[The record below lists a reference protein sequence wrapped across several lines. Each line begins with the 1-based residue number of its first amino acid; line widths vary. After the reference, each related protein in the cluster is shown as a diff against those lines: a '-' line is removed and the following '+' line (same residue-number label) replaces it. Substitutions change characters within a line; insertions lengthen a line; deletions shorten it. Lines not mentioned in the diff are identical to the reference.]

1 MFELTGTFGKR
12 TVGVVGGRKTV
23 DDVDEVLTKLAS
35 IDHKHGTV
43 SQIFDASRIAGKG
56 HLVHAARLALMAH
69 GTNRGFASSIG
80 IELVCWTAGLRQ
92 IDRALERVGISS
104 GCNTL
109 AILTIG
115 RTRAQVR
122 GAQVDAI
129 HELKIKRDDGV
140 VELTPQKI
148 PALLKIFSIP
158 KHELK
163 ITDIQKL
170 VFERM
175 ALLGLEKMSAPSF
188 KGEDAKNI

>member
-12 TVGVVGGRKTV
+12 AVGILGGRKTV
-23 DDVDEVLTKLAS
+23 HNVNEVLTKLSS

-43 SQIFDASRIAGKG
+43 SQAFDASRIAGNG

-69 GTNRGFASSIG
+69 STNRGFASSIG

-92 IDRALERVGISS
+92 IDRALERVGIRS
-104 GCNTL
+104 GCKTL

-115 RTRAQVR
+115 RTRAQVGR
-122 GAQVDAI
+122 AQVDVI

-140 VELTPQKI
+140 VELTPQEV
-148 PALLKIFSIP
+148 PALLNIFSIP
-158 KHELK
+158 KRELK
-163 ITDIQKL
+163 IADVQKL

-175 ALLGLEKMSAPSF
+175 ALLGLEKMSASSF
-188 KGEDAKNI
+188 KGGDAKTI